1 MYTRFYFLLFCVI
14 IIVVG
19 FFVWQVVIVMRKLCF
34 CLMFILFFDL
44 IAFAETENRFYYQFL
59 DESQKIYYDYL
70 LTTNLG
76 DDLERP
82 HKITLADDLNVY
94 DGDICLRLAFG
105 AYLFDNPEAS
115 AWLVLA
121 DCMNSDCS
129 YYLYQRLVNP
139 VTNEIFSIPYPD
151 PYVVSVDLLRNTYV
165 TCESLS
171 VMHDMYDYIADYYK
185 DYSGDR
191 LFQMWSVAD
200 FLNKWLEYDYDA
212 VSNGLDMFGHYE
224 VSGDGSD
231 GIIMSGLV
239 FDDKPETDLVSA
251 FCIYDR
257 KATCLGYSRAF
268 KSIADRLGVPCVM
281 LTSDDH
287 AFVAVQLDDGFWY
300 VLEPQGGYMFYGFDY
315 VSVDDTY
322 WPSTFCATGLDAVT
336 TFNWG
341 IPTLGEKSIMMHN
354 RDGVVASNLV
364 ANLCDK
370 FGYN

>member
-1 MYTRFYFLLFCVI
+1 
-14 IIVVG
+14 
-19 FFVWQVVIVMRKLCF
+19 MRKLCF
-34 CLMFILFFDL
+34 CLMFILFFGL

-82 HKITLADDLNVY
+82 RKITLADDLNVY

-200 FLNKWLEYDYDA
+200 FLNKWLEYDYAA

-354 RDGVVASNLV
+354 RDGAVASNLV